1 MRIRQHTAGIKSQAR
16 SKITNGRKLFEH
28 EPTRIRSERRFRDL
42 LGAYTDQFEIVTE
55 ADRALVRN
63 AATLTF
69 EQEEMAAAKMRGERV
84 NGDDLVR
91 MSSELRRVLSELR
104 RKVQVDAQ
112 AVHAIADHWANNR
125 DEHGG
130 DA

>member
-1 MRIRQHTAGIKSQAR
+1 MRLRQATAGTKPQAR
-16 SKITNGRKLFEH
+16 SAITNGKKLFEH

-42 LGAYTDQFEIVTE
+42 LEAYTDQFEIVTE

-69 EQEEMAAAKMRGERV
+69 EQEEMAAAKMRGERI
-84 NGDDLVR
+84 NGDDMVR

-104 RKVQVDAQ
+104 RKAQ
-112 AVHAIADHWANNR
+112 ADAPAAPSIADHWAANHAEGT
-125 DEHGG
+125 D
-130 DA
+130 